1 MFARKY
7 LAKNSCNLSLLY
19 NSWNKFGKGFRET
32 AKENPIP
39 SPPPSITDATKFQ
52 QERQRVGRGRW
63 TRIFREVVRE
73 RKGEEGRLN
82 ITVNRDRC
90 NSDAGAGVTRKHL
103 SR

>member
-1 MFARKY
+1 MDGEG
-7 LAKNSCNLSLLY
+7 
-19 NSWNKFGKGFRET
+19 GKG
-32 AKENPIP
+32 
-39 SPPPSITDATKFQ
+39 
-52 QERQRVGRGRW
+52 GRRR
-63 TRIFREVVRE
+63 TRIFREVVGE